1 MISYSQIR
9 ETIVTELKFLAFRPV
24 RPNLREFGG
33 YYLGLGLITAWLAG
47 VGRYWDNPRAE
58 LWQYLGLGSVAYI
71 FVLAFI
77 LWVLIKPLKPENWS
91 YRSVLTFVGMTSPP
105 ALFYA
110 IPVERYFSLST
121 AQTMNVW
128 FLLIVASWRV
138 ILLVLYLKRSA
149 KLSAGAIIIA
159 ALLPLTIIVSIL
171 TALNLEHVV
180 FRIMAG
186 LMEDERSANDAAYT
200 VLWLI
205 TTLSV
210 MASPLLVISYLVMIY
225 QKWRGSASSEN
236 T

>member
-1 MISYSQIR
+1 
-9 ETIVTELKFLAFRPV
+9 
-24 RPNLREFGG
+24 
-33 YYLGLGLITAWLAG
+33 LAG